1 MLIPSSLA
9 DWFRDLWAQRTRTLS
24 TLMGIAW
31 GTLGVVGL
39 MAFGTGLEDLMRERA
54 QGLGTGIVVARGQR
68 TTLPHAGYPEGRP
81 VLITE
86 DDVLAL
92 RSRIP
97 ELEAISPEYV
107 RGERV
112 QRGERIFQTPISGI
126 HPDFDEL
133 RNMEV
138 EPGGRFINER
148 DVREGRRVMFLG
160 DRIREQLFGQ
170 EDPLGRTVVL
180 RGAPFTVVGT
190 MRPKLQESDYGGM
203 DEERICIPASTYV
216 RVFGDRWVDYFVY
229 RAHRPELAK
238 EATRDVYRVLGARLG
253 FDPEDREALWVWDLA
268 EGDRI
273 RETSFAALNLLMGLA
288 GIFTLLVGGIGVGN
302 LMFLLVRQRT
312 REIGIRMALGARPR
326 WILREVL
333 LQSLVLVAAGGAL
346 GFLGAWILSAAIGAS
361 PLAENLGQPRISMTI
376 GLGTVALLGAIG
388 LVAGWFP
395 ARRAAHLDPVRA
407 LAD

>member
-1 MLIPSSLA
+1 
-9 DWFRDLWAQRTRTLS
+9 
-24 TLMGIAW
+24 
-31 GTLGVVGL
+31 
-39 MAFGTGLEDLMRERA
+39 
-54 QGLGTGIVVARGQR
+54 
-68 TTLPHAGYPEGRP
+68 
-81 VLITE
+81 
-86 DDVLAL
+86 
-92 RSRIP
+92 
-97 ELEAISPEYV
+97 
-107 RGERV
+107 
-112 QRGERIFQTPISGI
+112 
-126 HPDFDEL
+126 
-133 RNMEV
+133 
-138 EPGGRFINER
+138 
-148 DVREGRRVMFLG
+148 MFLG

-288 GIFTLLVGGIGVGN
+288 GILTLLVGGIGVGN

-376 GLGTVALLGAIG
+376 GLGTVALLGTIG